1 MLRTLMEKLDSMQ
14 EQMGNISKGLE
25 TLRKNPQEILEIKYT
40 LAERGMPLE
49 FPLWLS
55 SNEPD

>member
-1 MLRTLMEKLDSMQ
+1 MEKLDSMQ